1 MNPLESNIDGS
12 FKKLSSELRS
22 FEEIARGIIPRPGS
36 VPSLA
41 CVDVGGQVL
50 PLNGIAGG
58 DHLIYVD
65 FKRRYDLD
73 ARIRKATEAG
83 RPDVVSNLELC
94 RRKAGI
100 APDRCLPA
108 IMARTLCSRA
118 MFHQA
123 FLVGALYELDI
134 SGNITRRLFEE
145 SEPAV
150 QPDVVCE

>member
-1 MNPLESNIDGS
+1 MNPIESPIERS
-12 FKKLSSELRS
+12 FKKLSAELRN

-73 ARIRKATEAG
+73 ARIKKSHRSWPSG
-83 RPDVVSNLELC
+83 R
-94 RRKAGI
+94 R
-100 APDRCLPA
+100 
-108 IMARTLCSRA
+108 
-118 MFHQA
+118 
-123 FLVGALYELDI
+123 
-134 SGNITRRLFEE
+134 
-145 SEPAV
+145 
-150 QPDVVCE
+150 